1 MNDPAAGHRFHPTI
15 LREYDVRGIIG
26 ETLSV
31 ADTRVLGMAFAT
43 AVLRDR
49 GAGATICVGYDGR
62 LTSPELEAA
71 LVDGMSSTGANVIRI
86 GRGPTPMLYFSVY
99 HHEADAGIMVTG
111 SHNPPDHNGFKMML
125 GHLSFFG
132 SDITGL
138 GRIAAAGDF
147 ETPENPGEI
156 SHLPVTEDYLSA
168 LTGACEGAGGIGE
181 LRVAWDAGNGAA
193 GEVMSAL
200 TARLPGEHHLLFSD
214 IDGTFPNHH
223 PDPTVADNLKDV
235 QEAVRAKGL
244 DFGIAL
250 DGDGDRIGV
259 VDGRGRLLWAD
270 QLLALLARDVL
281 EDNPGATVIADVK
294 SSQLLFDEVSRM
306 GGKPVMWK
314 TGHSLIKGKMA
325 EERAPLAGEMSGHI
339 FFADRYHGYDDA
351 LYAAVRLL
359 GVLTRAGR
367 SLADLADEL
376 PVFVNTPEIRIA
388 CDDVKKFEIVDEIR
402 NRLRAEGTA
411 VDDIDGVRVSSDD
424 GWWLLRPSNTQA
436 VLVARCEATDESA
449 LERLKQT
456 LRQEL
461 EKSGVAVPP
470 F

>member
-1 MNDPAAGHRFHPTI
+1 VNDLASGHTFHPTI
-15 LREYDVRGIIG
+15 LREYDIRGIIG
-26 ETLSV
+26 KTLSV
-31 ADTRVLGMAFAT
+31 DDTRVLGMAFAT

-49 GAGATICVGYDGR
+49 GGGATICVGYDGR
-62 LTSPELEAA
+62 LTSPDLEAA
-71 LVDGMSSTGANVIRI
+71 LVAGMSATGANVIRI

-99 HHEADAGIMVTG
+99 HHAADAGIMVTG

-132 SDITGL
+132 SDITDL
-138 GRIAAAGDF
+138 GRIAQAGDF
-147 ETPENPGEI
+147 EAADRAGDVR
-156 SHLPVTEDYLSA
+156 SLPVTEEYLTA
-168 LTGACEGAGGIGE
+168 LAAACDGAGGVGE

-193 GEVMSAL
+193 GEVMTAL
-200 TARLPGEHHLLFSD
+200 TQRLPGEHHLLFAE

-223 PDPTVADNLKDV
+223 PDPTVAENLRDI
-235 QEAVRAKGL
+235 QEAVRDKDL

-259 VDGRGRLLWAD
+259 VDGQGRLLWAD

-281 EDNPGATVIADVK
+281 DDNPGATVIADVK
-294 SSQLLFDEVSRM
+294 SSQLLFDEVARM
-306 GGKPVMWK
+306 GGNPVMWK

-325 EERAPLAGEMSGHI
+325 EEGAPLAGEMSGHI
-339 FFADRYHGYDDA
+339 FFADRYYGFDDA

-367 SLADLADEL
+367 SLAELADEL

-388 CDDVKKFEIVDEIR
+388 CDDVKKFEIVSEIR
-402 NRLRAEGTA
+402 NRLRAEGIA
-411 VDDIDGVRVSSDD
+411 VDDIDGVRVRTED

-436 VLVARCEATDESA
+436 VLVARCEASDQA
-449 LERLKQT
+449 GLERLKGT
-456 LRQEL
+456 LRREL
-461 EKSGVAVPP
+461 EKSGVEVPEI
-470 F
+470 